1 MNQLNLDH
9 LRAFSEV
16 IERGSFS
23 AVAERMNLTQPA
35 ISQQIRQLENRLGV
49 RLIERLGR
57 RATPTAAGSDLL
69 AHCGHVETAVAAL
82 LDDMARHATG
92 DVGRV
97 RLGTGATACI
107 YLLPP
112 ILRDLRQRFP
122 LVDVTVST
130 GNTADMV
137 MAVQDNRIDVGFVTM
152 PAAGRMLDVTP
163 VLQDEFVVIQ
173 SPEAPAL
180 PARVTA
186 ATLAGRPM
194 LLYEPGGNTRR
205 IVDNWFARSGLQ
217 LKPDMALGSV
227 EAIKE
232 LVGAGLGAAI
242 LPRLSVRDESS
253 AKSLIV
259 RSLSPKLHRTL
270 AIVMRLDKPR
280 SLGLREMVAA
290 LKGLSVD

>member
-1 MNQLNLDH
+1 MSRLNLDH
-9 LRAFSEV
+9 LHAFAEV
-16 IERGSFS
+16 IEHGSFS

-35 ISQQIRQLENRLGV
+35 ISQQIRQLEKRLGV

-69 AHCGHVETAVAAL
+69 VHCGHLETAVAAL
-82 LDDMARHATG
+82 FDGMARHATG
-92 DVGRV
+92 EVGRV

-122 LVDVTVST
+122 LVEVTVST

-137 MAVQDNRIDVGFVTM
+137 KAVQDNRIDVGFVTL

-163 VLQDEFVVIQ
+163 VLDDEFVVIQ
-173 SPEAPAL
+173 SVEAPAL

-186 ATLAGRPM
+186 ATLARRPM

-205 IVDNWFARSGLQ
+205 IVDNWFARSGLD

-242 LPRLSVRDESS
+242 LPRLAMNKDSGS
-253 AKSLIV
+253 KSLV
-259 RSLSPKLHRTL
+259 TRSLSPRLHRTL
-270 AIVMRLDKPR
+270 AVVMRLDKPR

-290 LKGLSVD
+290 LKGLSAD

>member
-1 MNQLNLDH
+1 MSRLNLDH
-9 LRAFSEV
+9 LRAFAEV

-35 ISQQIRQLENRLGV
+35 ISQQIRQLERRLGV

-57 RATPTAAGSDLL
+57 RASPTAAGSDLL
-69 AHCGHVETAVAAL
+69 AHCSHVETAVAAL
-82 LDDMARHATG
+82 FDDMARHATG
-92 DVGRV
+92 EVGRV

-122 LVDVTVST
+122 LVEVTVST

-137 MAVQDNRIDVGFVTM
+137 KAVQDNRIDVGFVTL
-152 PAAGRMLDVTP
+152 PAVGRMLDVTR
-163 VLQDEFVVIQ
+163 VLDDEFVVIQ
-173 SPEAPAL
+173 SAEAPAL

-186 ATLAGRPM
+186 AALARRPM

-205 IVDNWFARSGLQ
+205 IVDNWFARSGLD

-242 LPRLSVRDESS
+242 LPRLSVQKDSGSES
-253 AKSLIV
+253 LVI
-259 RSLSPKLHRTL
+259 RSLSPRLHRTL
-270 AIVMRLDKPR
+270 AVVMRLDKPR
-280 SLGLREMVAA
+280 SLGLREMVTA
-290 LKGLSVD
+290 LKALSKD